1 MEEAMRIVTVLV
13 CTVDVAP
20 GLHIGAVWDGGKTIA
35 LHIDRDGQ
43 TTSLAR
49 WPIWN
54 EAWDCPLIE
63 PTRESFTRFV
73 EARLVEPGAVE
84 ELLPEKRQCG

>member
-1 MEEAMRIVTVLV
+1 MRIVTLLV
-13 CTVDVAP
+13 CTVEVAP

-43 TTSLAR
+43 TTRLSR

-54 EAWDCPLIE
+54 EAWGCPLIE
-63 PTRESFTRFV
+63 TTRESFTRFV
-73 EARLVEPGAVE
+73 AGRLGEPGAVD
-84 ELLPEKRQCG
+84 ELLAATPKCG